1 MQMHKPLQGLRV
13 IELGQLLAGPFAG
26 CMLGYFGAEVI
37 KVEPPGGD
45 PIRNWREVKDGTS
58 LWWRSLARNKKC
70 ISLDLKTEEG
80 RDLVKQLLLTADI
93 VIENFR
99 PGVMENWGL
108 GPESLRQENPRLIYA
123 RISGYGQSGPYA
135 KKPGFASACEGISG
149 FRYLN
154 GYPDEVPVRPN
165 LSLGDTVSGLHAVI
179 GIMMALRARDQES
192 GEQLGEGQVV
202 DVALYES
209 MFNLLEAV
217 IPEYHAADIIRQP
230 SGTTVT
236 GIVPTNTYKCADGKY
251 LVIGGNGDSIFMRL
265 MQAVGREDMAKNEAY
280 ATNADRV
287 RYERDIDAVL
297 KAWCADHKLEDAV
310 NILESKRVPC
320 GPVYNAEDMMND
332 PHFNERGLFEQVEIN
347 GEPLKIPAILP
358 KLKETPGS
366 TEWPGP
372 ELGSHT
378 DEVLAS
384 LDLDVQTIADLK
396 ASGVIADVN

>member
-1 MQMHKPLQGLRV
+1 MQMDKPLQGLRV

-37 KVEPPGGD
+37 KIEPPGGD

-70 ISLDLKTEEG
+70 ISVDLKTQEG
-80 RDLVKQLLLTADI
+80 RDLVRQLLVTADI

-108 GPESLRQENPRLIYA
+108 DPESLRQDNPSLIYA

-154 GYPDEVPVRPN
+154 GYPGEVPVRPN
-165 LSLGDTVSGLHAVI
+165 LSLGDSVSGLHAVI
-179 GIMMALRARDQES
+179 GIMMALRARDQKTDDES
-192 GEQLGEGQVV
+192 AQGQVV

-217 IPEYHAADIIRQP
+217 IPEYHGADIIRQP

-236 GIVPTNTYKCADGKY
+236 GIVPTNTYKCADGKH
-251 LVIGGNGDSIFMRL
+251 LVIGGNGDSIFTRL
-265 MQAVGREDMAKNEAY
+265 MQAIGRGDMAANESY

-287 RYERDIDAVL
+287 LHESEIDMVL
-297 KAWCADHKLEDAV
+297 KAWCANHTSADALTV
-310 NILESKRVPC
+310 LESHQVPC

-332 PHFNERGLFEQVEIN
+332 QHFNERGLFEQVEIN

-358 KLKETPGS
+358 KLDNTPGG

-378 DEVLAS
+378 DEVLAGLG
-384 LDLDVQTIADLK
+384 LDEKAIADLK
-396 ASGVIADVN
+396 ASGVIADS

>member
-1 MQMHKPLQGLRV
+1 MQMDKPLQGLRV

-37 KVEPPGGD
+37 KIEPPGGD

-70 ISLDLKTEEG
+70 ISVDLKTQEG
-80 RDLVKQLLLTADI
+80 RDLVRQLLVTADI

-108 GPESLRQENPRLIYA
+108 DPESLRQDNPSLIYA

-165 LSLGDTVSGLHAVI
+165 LSLGDSVSGLHAVI
-179 GIMMALRARDQES
+179 GIMMALRARDQKTDDEPA
-192 GEQLGEGQVV
+192 QGQVV

-217 IPEYHAADIIRQP
+217 IPEYHGADVIRQP

-236 GIVPTNTYKCADGKY
+236 GIVPTNTYKCADGKH
-251 LVIGGNGDSIFMRL
+251 LVIGGNGDSIFTRL
-265 MQAVGREDMAKNEAY
+265 MQAIGRDDMAANESY

-287 RYERDIDAVL
+287 LHETEIDTVL
-297 KAWCADHKLEDAV
+297 KAWCANHTLADALTV
-310 NILESKRVPC
+310 LESHRVPC

-332 PHFNERGLFEQVEIN
+332 QHFNERGLFEQVEIN

-358 KLKETPGS
+358 KLDNTPGG

-378 DEVLAS
+378 DEVLAGLG
-384 LDLDVQTIADLK
+384 LDEKAIADLK
-396 ASGVIADVN
+396 ASGVIADS

>member
-1 MQMHKPLQGLRV
+1 MEKPLQGLRV

-70 ISLDLKTEEG
+70 ISVDLKTEEG
-80 RDLVKQLLLTADI
+80 RALVKELLLSADI

-108 GPESLRQENPRLIYA
+108 DPETLRKQNPRLIYA
-123 RISGYGQSGPYA
+123 RISGYGQTGPYA
-135 KKPGFASACEGISG
+135 NKPGFASACEGISG
-149 FRYLN
+149 FRYVN

-165 LSLGDTVSGLHAVI
+165 LSLGDSVSGLHAVI
-179 GIMMALRARDQES
+179 GIMMALHARDKKEGQ
-192 GEQLGEGQVV
+192 GQVV

-217 IPEYHAADIIRQP
+217 IPEYHGADIVRQP

-236 GIVPTNTYKCADGKY
+236 GIVPTNTYRCKDDKF
-251 LVIGGNGDSIFMRL
+251 LVIGGNGDSIFSRL
-265 MQAVGREDMAKNEAY
+265 MSAVGRDDMANDPSM

-287 RYERDIDAVL
+287 LCEAKIDQVLSEWCSQHSLAQALDILDQ
-297 KAWCADHKLEDAV
+297 H
-310 NILESKRVPC
+310 RVPC
-320 GPVYNAEDMMND
+320 GPVYDAADMMND
-332 PHFNERGLFEQVEIN
+332 PHFNARGLFEQVEIN
-347 GEPLKIPAILP
+347 GRALKIPAILP
-358 KLKETPGS
+358 KLDDTPGA
-366 TEWPGP
+366 TEWAGS
-372 ELGSHT
+372 ELGAHT
-378 DEVLAS
+378 DEVLKG
-384 LDLDVQTIADLK
+384 LGMTTDKIEELK
-396 ASGVIADVN
+396 RSGVIADS

>member
-1 MQMHKPLQGLRV
+1 
-13 IELGQLLAGPFAG
+13 
-26 CMLGYFGAEVI
+26 MLGYFGAEVI

-70 ISLDLKTEEG
+70 ISVNLKTEEG
-80 RDLVKQLLLTADI
+80 RALVKELLLNADI

-99 PGVMENWGL
+99 PGVMEKWGL
-108 GPESLRQENPRLIYA
+108 GPKSLRQENPRLIYA
-123 RISGYGQSGPYA
+123 RISGYGQTGPYA

-165 LSLGDTVSGLHAVI
+165 LSIGDTVSGLHAVI
-179 GIMMALRARDQES
+179 GIMMALHARDKKDGQ
-192 GEQLGEGQVV
+192 GQVV

-217 IPEYHAADIIRQP
+217 IPEYHGADIIRQP

-236 GIVPTNTYKCADGKY
+236 GIVPTNTYRCKDGKF
-251 LVIGGNGDSIFMRL
+251 LVIGGNGDSIFVRL
-265 MQAVGREDMAKNEAY
+265 MQAVGRDDMANDDAY

-287 RYERDIDAVL
+287 CNEAEIDAVL
-297 KAWCADHKLEDAV
+297 KAWCAKFSLVDALAVLEGQC
-310 NILESKRVPC
+310 IPC

-332 PHFNERGLFEQVEIN
+332 QHFNTRGLFEQVEIN

-358 KLKETPGS
+358 KLDETPGA

-378 DEVLAS
+378 DEILKS
-384 LDLDVQTIADLK
+384 LGLDTQTVTDLK
-396 ASGVIADVN
+396 VRGVIADVR

>member
-1 MQMHKPLQGLRV
+1 MSKPLQGLRV

-45 PIRNWREVKDGTS
+45 PIRNWRELKDGTS

-70 ISLDLKTEEG
+70 LSVDLKTEEG
-80 RDLVKQLLLTADI
+80 REIVRKLMISADI

-99 PGVMENWGL
+99 PGVLEDWGL
-108 GPESLRQENPRLIYA
+108 DPQSLRLENPQLIYA

-135 KKPGFASACEGISG
+135 KKPGFASACEAISG
-149 FRYLN
+149 FRYIN
-154 GYPDEVPVRPN
+154 GYPKQAPVRPN
-165 LSLGDTVSGLHAVI
+165 LSIGDTVSGLHAVI
-179 GIMMALRARDQES
+179 GIMMALRARDQNS
-192 GEQLGEGQVV
+192 DNHAGQVI

-217 IPEYHAADIIRQP
+217 IPEYDGAGVIRQP

-236 GIVPTNTYKCADGKY
+236 GIVPTNTYRCADDKY
-251 LVIGGNGDSIFMRL
+251 LVIGGNGDSIFSRL
-265 MQAVGREDMAKNEAY
+265 MYAVGREDMAESSQY
-280 ATNADRV
+280 ATNSDRV
-287 RYERDIDAVL
+287 KHELEIDAVL
-297 KAWCADHKLEDAV
+297 EKWCAGRNLNDAMQVLET
-310 NILESKRVPC
+310 NRVPC
-320 GPVYNAEDMMND
+320 GPVYDVEDMMQD
-332 PHFNERGLFEQVEIN
+332 EHFNYRGLFEQVEIN
-347 GEPLKIPAILP
+347 GETLKIPALLP
-358 KLKETPGS
+358 KLQDTPGS

-384 LDLDVQTIADLK
+384 LGLDADYIANLKRNAIIAD
-396 ASGVIADVN
+396 SD